1 MNFKKLFTIIPIIA
15 LVLLCGSAKDIHDSF
30 DRYYVVVAV
39 KDTTSLNTSY
49 EKPIVRMLRNAGHTV
64 RLAYGDSLTKDNAIG
79 TQDWDTFDLA
89 VIPNFVSCPA
99 VDTTKKIGD
108 IPVIVLEDSLW
119 DDFGFIPSSGASEPY
134 LWIADYN
141 NKRVV
146 KTQWDGNNWSSF
158 STGNRYPFS
167 ISLYKGAAGVDTS
180 IYYLSF
186 YRASTACDTLF
197 RTTWNFGSTSK
208 FGSTGSSA
216 FKFNQPRQVSSV
228 RYASADWVVVA
239 DRVNNRY
246 VLTKWQATDSLN
258 YWKPYNSG
266 GAIYG
271 AGANGTDIFD
281 MGAGNS
287 KLFKNMVV
295 GSPDSIIVGTTEGY
309 LHITNDNIFLTN
321 NLAGANAKIWK
332 LDHDLTRVDSL
343 TGSKLGIPKAVWYDT
358 ISTYIYWLDNT
369 GKLKRAK
376 FDGTADGSDL
386 DSCFTSG
393 SGVSQLSTPY
403 GLEGY
408 SIGGATLGTITNDD
422 TVYVSTIDD
431 SITSVFTSGY
441 NKIYTSNGDMS
452 GILTDSLDSWNIL
465 VKDKSNTYATVV
477 IDTINNQKRIAF
489 GLYDVSKLNMYNN
502 YYGDH
507 AYKSK
512 TLPTGWE
519 LFSRSIGRLVEAE
532 KDSIFTVGMLTEGI
546 FYYNLATTTQDSCL
560 NTYFQTNMHRFIP
573 TLSYYGDSSFYNADG
588 YGWETLDLA
597 IVSIE
602 SYDYSVTEMKSVL
615 EANNRPLLV
624 LGPGS
629 SNYFFDVTRH
639 NVGGITSITKDS
651 VTSSNAI
658 FDSLGIAVGDSLGL
672 YTTTYPVI
680 PDLGVVT
687 SFTIN
692 DNSTVYSPLR
702 VKRNGTYVNIMLISK
717 EAYWVNI
724 TSPAAAYNFS
734 LLNFSPIY
742 KDIFEETIYYLL
754 SSKAIL
760 PPSNVTATTLSSN
773 SIIVTWTDNSD
784 NETGF
789 NIYLT
794 TGGSYTGE
802 DILVST
808 VLENATSD
816 TICGLYPPSGL
827 FYLDVGATSTIGGAR
842 SGSPDSAYTL
852 PIQPAR
858 PIVYALS
865 DTSINVLLNG
875 YLWYDLFNDTT
886 LASNPQWYQ
895 PYGKWNVE
903 RGYNRLRSWNVLDS
917 TTLNVD
923 LDSNNLTFDGVDDY
937 AYHADTDSLD
947 VGTED
952 YLISF
957 WFKRAT
963 FGTQQRIINK
973 RNGTTFFDAMFDT
986 DNKLYF
992 TLCDGTFPAHYGVVG
1007 SSTIFNDGE
1016 WHHCIGIMDRNS
1028 SGYIFT
1034 DSTYDNS
1041 SSISTGNYD
1050 VSNTGSF
1057 YLSTYDG
1064 SIQFFNGQLSDL
1076 RFMKFGTS
1084 GLTVTGTYGTND
1096 LLITVGVD
1104 TVYCQTTGDGLVKY
1118 LYDNPTETL
1127 NQTDY
1132 HWLYNAQQTPVST
1145 NGTNWTD
1152 SNSDGLADNYRYENG
1167 LESGLAP
1174 TLQIGNGTHGFSG
1187 RYQRLIATGN
1197 GRYGMDLT
1205 APFFPDSTYYY
1216 ISFKYRATKSI
1227 DVAYKTFP
1235 ANTEVPSSVYHVCK
1249 GALNSNLY
1257 VAWGENYVVGDSLE
1271 IDDLVIRKVGEVG
1284 WWPLTETGYPD
1295 TLYDYTSNNLDL
1307 VTSGDLVA
1315 SSGISAARA
1324 NVISSNLQK
1333 EIGSFGTQIL
1343 LNNDFEQW
1351 TTATNATNWTEA
1363 VPGGG
1368 VITKDST
1375 YKVSGSYSI
1384 KLNVTSGNGIDDL
1397 FAYQDITGMDTTSY
1411 YSFSGYVYYP
1421 VKTATGANI
1430 YLKIS
1435 NTGFGQTTAPI
1446 YTFATNTEWTYYSI
1460 NVKAPSSTTR
1470 ITVGMDNETTIGTAY
1485 FDKIEVKKVNLK
1497 DVEYSLK
1504 FHLNDSLRLDKQWV
1518 KFYFISN
1525 DSIGADNGYYVYADS
1540 NDFEVRKQTN
1550 GLDISTLVDTDY
1562 TGNYKWR
1569 TLKIVQDFSCTPVDT
1584 TYTYSFYLD
1593 NNLMGTMTDSTYTT
1607 LNWWVMQSSHRRQW
1621 WDSVWLKNNSPGGN
1635 DETFT
1640 EYAITDSTSGEYLQ
1654 TNHTM
1659 GSTPVWKSYE
1669 SWGGEDGYYIKMSP
1683 FSTKKIRVIAR
1694 PKQ

>member
-1 MNFKKLFTIIPIIA
+1 MKIFKKIFTILPILSA
-15 LVLLCGSAKDIHDSF
+15 LFLCSAKDIHDSF
-30 DRYYVVVAV
+30 SRYYIVVAV
-39 KDTTSLNTSY
+39 SDTTSLNSTY
-49 EKPIVRMLRNAGHTV
+49 EKPIYRMLFNAGHTV
-64 RLAYGDSLTKDNAIG
+64 RLAYADSLDKDNAIG

-89 VIPNFVSCPA
+89 VIPNFVSCPT

-119 DDFGFIPSSGASEPY
+119 DDFGFMSSPESREPY

-239 DRVNNRY
+239 DKVNNRY

-332 LDHDLTRVDSL
+332 FDHDLTRVDSL

-369 GKLKRAK
+369 GELKRAQ
-376 FDGTADGSDL
+376 FDGTADGANI

-431 SITSVFTSGY
+431 SITSVFSVG
-441 NKIYTSNGDMS
+441 NNLVYTANSEIK
-452 GILTDSLDSWNIL
+452 GILVDSLDSWNIL
-465 VKDKSNTYATVV
+465 VKDKSQVYSVVTV
-477 IDTINNQKRIAF
+477 DTINNVKRIAF
-489 GLYDVSKLNMYNN
+489 GLPDVSKLKLYNN
-502 YYGDH
+502 TAGSGLRT
-507 AYKSK
+507 KSEM
-512 TLPTGWE
+512 TGWD
-519 LFSRSIGRLVEAE
+519 LFNRSIGRLVEAE
-532 KDSIFTVGMLTEGI
+532 QDSIFTIGIHVGYSYG
-546 FYYNLATTTQDSCL
+546 AVRQDSSL
-560 NTYFQTNMHRFIP
+560 FSYLQSNMHRVKISGR
-573 TLSYYGDSSFYNADG
+573 LYGDSTFYDADG
-588 YGWETLDLA
+588 FGWETLDLVLFSAFSSYATGYGLVPYDTVAKILTNYA
-597 IVSIE
+597 IPVM
-602 SYDYSVTEMKSVL
+602 TL
-615 EANNRPLLV
+615 
-624 LGPGS
+624 GS
-629 SNYFFDVTRH
+629 SVVHSEFFPASAFAFEVDSLLT
-639 NVGGITSITKDS
+639 DS
-651 VTSSNAI
+651 VAYSHAI
-658 FDSLGIAVGDSLGL
+658 TDSLGL
-672 YTTTYPVI
+672 SAGDTLERFDKSYPIAMASNVCFSIFDTTKV
-680 PDLGVVT
+680 L
-687 SFTIN
+687 S
-692 DNSTVYSPLR
+692 
-702 VKRNGTYVNIMLISK
+702 LISSK
-717 EAYWVNI
+717 YSI
-724 TSPAAAYNFS
+724 TSGDTSVPTVISSRESYRVGIVFESPTYFS
-734 LLNFSPIY
+734 LG
-742 KDIFEETIYYLL
+742 DL
-754 SSKAIL
+754 SSEFKDFVEESFYYILSGSAVL
-760 PPSNVTATTLSSN
+760 PPSEVTVTQHTADSL
-773 SIIVTWTDNSD
+773 IVTWTDNSD

-794 TGGSYTGE
+794 QGGSYAGE
-802 DILVST
+802 DTTIAT
-808 VLENATSD
+808 VAADVDSAV
-816 TICGLYPPSGL
+816 IGVFWPPSSL
-827 FYLDVGATSTIGGAR
+827 WYLDVGAYSTIGGAR

-852 PIQPAR
+852 PAQPAR

-992 TLCDGTFPAHYGVVG
+992 SLCDGTFPAHYGVVG

-1034 DSTYDNS
+1034 DSAYDNS

-1084 GLTVTGTYGTND
+1084 GLTVTGTYGTNN
-1096 LLITVGVD
+1096 LLITTGVD
-1104 TVYCQTTGDGLVKY
+1104 TIYCQATDDGLVKY
-1118 LYDNPTETL
+1118 LYNNPTEAL

-1132 HWLYNAQQTPVST
+1132 HWFYNAQQTPVAT
-1145 NGTNWTD
+1145 NGTGWTD
-1152 SNSDGLADNYRYENG
+1152 SNSDGLADNYGYENG
-1167 LESGLAP
+1167 TGSGLAP

-1197 GRYGMDLT
+1197 GRYGMDLI
-1205 APFFPDSTYYY
+1205 ALFFPDSTYYY
-1216 ISFKYRATKSI
+1216 VSFKYRATKSI
-1227 DVAYKTFP
+1227 EVAWKTFP
-1235 ANTEVPSSVYHVCK
+1235 ANTGAPSSVSTVRK
-1249 GALNSNLY
+1249 GALNNILY
-1257 VAWGENYVVGDSLE
+1257 IAWGENYVIGDSLE
-1271 IDDLVIRKVGEVG
+1271 IDDLVIHKIGEVA

-1295 TLYDYTSNNLDL
+1295 TLYDQTDNNLDL
-1307 VTSGDLVA
+1307 ITSGSPVA
-1315 SSGISAARA
+1315 SSGITAARA
-1324 NVISSNLQK
+1324 NVISSEL
-1333 EIGSFGTQIL
+1333 T
-1343 LNNDFEQW
+1343 NN
-1351 TTATNATNWTEA
+1351 
-1363 VPGGG
+1363 
-1368 VITKDST
+1368 
-1375 YKVSGSYSI
+1375 
-1384 KLNVTSGNGIDDL
+1384 
-1397 FAYQDITGMDTTSY
+1397 
-1411 YSFSGYVYYP
+1411 
-1421 VKTATGANI
+1421 
-1430 YLKIS
+1430 
-1435 NTGFGQTTAPI
+1435 
-1446 YTFATNTEWTYYSI
+1446 
-1460 NVKAPSSTTR
+1460 
-1470 ITVGMDNETTIGTAY
+1470 
-1485 FDKIEVKKVNLK
+1485 K

-1504 FHLNDSLRLDKQWV
+1504 FHMNDSLHLNQQWL

-1525 DSIGADNGYYVYADS
+1525 DSIGTDDGYYVYVDS

-1550 GLDISTLVDTDY
+1550 GLDISTLVDTTY

-1569 TLKIVQDFSCTPVDT
+1569 TLKIIQDFSCNPVDT
-1584 TYTYSFYLD
+1584 TYIWSFYLD
-1593 NNLMGTMTDSTYTT
+1593 NNLMGSMTDSLYTT
-1607 LNWWVMQSSHRRQW
+1607 LNWFVMQASHRRQW
-1621 WDSVWLKNNSPGGN
+1621 FDTIWLKNLSPGAN
-1635 DETFT
+1635 DSTYT
-1640 EYAITDSTSGEYLQ
+1640 EYAIIDSTSGKYLQ
-1654 TNHTM
+1654 TDHTM
-1659 GSTPVWKSYE
+1659 ADTAIWKTWE
-1669 SWGGEDGYYIKMSP
+1669 EWGGSDGVYIKLSP
-1683 FSTKKIRVIAR
+1683 FVTKKIRVVAR
-1694 PKQ
+1694 NLKP

>member
-134 LWIADYN
+134 LWIADYQN
-141 NKRVV
+141 GRIV

-158 STGNRYPFS
+158 NTGASRLPRSVTHYN
-167 ISLYKGAAGVDTS
+167 GVSGQDTS

-186 YRASTACDTLF
+186 YRSGTACDTLF
-197 RTTWNFGSTSK
+197 RTTWNYGSVSK
-208 FGSTGSSA
+208 FGKTGGNYA
-216 FKFNQPRQVSSV
+216 FQFNRPEQIASLRFS
-228 RYASADWVVVA
+228 SADWIVVA

-246 VLTKWQATDSLN
+246 IMSKWQATDSIN
-258 YWKPYNSG
+258 HWKSYESG
-266 GAIYG
+266 GTIFG
-271 AGANGTDIFD
+271 AGTDGTTIFD
-281 MGAGNS
+281 AGAGNS
-287 KLFKNMVV
+287 HLFKNMMV
-295 GSPDSIIVGTTEGY
+295 GSPNSVATGTTSGY
-309 LHITNDNIFLTN
+309 MWITNDNVYLSNGQAF
-321 NLAGANAKIWK
+321 GSAKIWK
-332 LDHDLTRVDSL
+332 FNKNLVRQDSL
-343 TGSKLGIPKAVWYDT
+343 TSSKIGVPQAVWFDT
-358 ISTYIYWLDNT
+358 LSSYLYWTDSN
-369 GKLKRAK
+369 GNELKRAK
-376 FDGTADGSDL
+376 FDGTADGAL
-386 DSCFTSG
+386 MDSCFSAG
-393 SGVSQLSTPY
+393 SGVSQLNDPR
-403 GLEGY
+403 GIAGY
-408 SIGGATLGTITNDD
+408 SKSLYSLSSLASDD
-422 TVYVSTIDD
+422 TVNVTTVSD

-917 TTLNVD
+917 TSLLSDIDTKA
-923 LDSNNLTFDGVDDY
+923 SMSFDGVDDY
-937 AYHADTDSLD
+937 LFTPERDNGGGLDEVLD
-947 VGTED
+947 VGD
-952 YLISF
+952 NDFAFSF
-957 WFKRAT
+957 WIYRTGGLGDA
-963 FGTQQRIINK
+963 QRIFSKRSAANNNVEVYFEVGTNLLHLGLGDGDTLSVATANTELELNK
-973 RNGTTFFDAMFDT
+973 WYHCVVIADRSDSAYWFIDKVY
-986 DNKLYF
+986 DNAEKIS
-992 TLCDGTFPAHYGVVG
+992 
-1007 SSTIFNDGE
+1007 SSTEIQQNTAILS
-1016 WHHCIGIMDRNS
+1016 IGAFD
-1028 SGYIFT
+1028 
-1034 DSTYDNS
+1034 S
-1041 SSISTGNYD
+1041 SS
-1050 VSNTGSF
+1050 
-1057 YLSTYDG
+1057 
-1064 SIQFFNGQLSDL
+1064 QFLDAKLSDL
-1076 RFMKFGTS
+1076 RVYRFGKD
-1084 GLTVTGTYGTND
+1084 GLTISGSHGNS
-1096 LLITVGVD
+1096 LLFKLNSD
-1104 TVYCQTTGDGLVKY
+1104 TLYSETTGEGLVKY
-1118 LYDNPTETL
+1118 LYDNPSETL
-1127 NQTDY
+1127 DGTDY
-1132 HWLYNAQQTPVST
+1132 VELYNANRDECLSQTTFSDTSKWSKAHGRWTEDGWILKDSTASITFPKTYWHSIYQTPSNRADSLVPDTYYSLRYTVLT
-1145 NGTNWTD
+1145 NTLSKDVGLITEGNGPSVGLDQSYNLPRTVGTHEVIVKTD
-1152 SNSDGLADNYRYENG
+1152 SDVYTKDITLFIYPDGTATGTLELDNVSLRRVGEVAWWKLDNTFQTETVYNTWNGFDWPDANSDGLADGWNKAGTVTTE
-1167 LESGLAP
+1167 
-1174 TLQIGNGTHGFSG
+1174 IGDGTKGFSG
-1187 RYQRLIATGN
+1187 RYQRLIYGASGPYGN
-1197 GRYGMDLT
+1197 DLERPIST
-1205 APFFPDSTYYY
+1205 AVPESTWYK
-1216 ISFKYRATKSI
+1216 IDFKYRSPKEVSI
-1227 DVAYKTFP
+1227 GTGDTQNLFP
-1235 ANTEVPSSVYHVCK
+1235 ANTGEPTAATAYIRTP
-1249 GALNSNLY
+1249 AIYDLLY
-1257 VAWGENYVVGDSLE
+1257 LGINRTYVSGDTFE
-1271 IDDLVIRKVGEVG
+1271 IDDFTSSKLS
-1284 WWPLTETGYPD
+1284 YPD
-1295 TLYDYTSNNLDL
+1295 VTYDFTSHNIDL
-1307 VTSGDLVA
+1307 RIVGGALASGT
-1315 SSGISAARA
+1315 
-1324 NVISSNLQK
+1324 NYNTISSQLPNSQDVQW
-1333 EIGSFGTQIL
+1333 SF
-1343 LNNDFEQW
+1343 
-1351 TTATNATNWTEA
+1351 
-1363 VPGGG
+1363 
-1368 VITKDST
+1368 
-1375 YKVSGSYSI
+1375 
-1384 KLNVTSGNGIDDL
+1384 
-1397 FAYQDITGMDTTSY
+1397 
-1411 YSFSGYVYYP
+1411 
-1421 VKTATGANI
+1421 
-1430 YLKIS
+1430 
-1435 NTGFGQTTAPI
+1435 
-1446 YTFATNTEWTYYSI
+1446 
-1460 NVKAPSSTTR
+1460 
-1470 ITVGMDNETTIGTAY
+1470 
-1485 FDKIEVKKVNLK
+1485 
-1497 DVEYSLK
+1497 K
-1504 FHLNDSLRLDKQWV
+1504 FHFNDSLRLNKQWV
-1518 KFYFISN
+1518 KLYFNSS
-1525 DSIGADNGYYVYADS
+1525 DSVGQGNGYCLYADSSIFRVYKQTSNVYAD
-1540 NDFEVRKQTN
+1540 
-1550 GLDISTLVDTDY
+1550 TLIDTTW
-1562 TGNYKWR
+1562 TGDYKWH
-1569 TLKIVQDFSCTPVDT
+1569 TVDIEQDWQQRPIYKEINYNVYLDNALMGSFSDT
-1584 TYTYSFYLD
+1584 TYQTQEWLV
-1593 NNLMGTMTDSTYTT
+1593 L
-1607 LNWWVMQSSHRRQW
+1607 QASHRNQW
-1621 WDSVWLKNNSPGGN
+1621 FDNFWLKNTTPGAN
-1635 DETFT
+1635 DSAYTQ
-1640 EYAITDSTSGEYLQ
+1640 YAIIDSISGEYLQ
-1654 TNHTM
+1654 TDHTM
-1659 GSTPVWKSYE
+1659 ADTAIWKTWE
-1669 SWGGEDGYYIKMSP
+1669 EWGGSDGFYIKMTP
-1683 FSTKKIRVIAR
+1683 FTAKKLRVVAR
-1694 PKQ
+1694 CKQ